1 MAISWHGQTTFEGWE
16 NEPDFE
22 KAWRLQEIRRVGDN
36 IPPGCPDIGDLMYA
50 DVCALGSQLARL
62 YEQVPQDKV
71 FVYTLDELR
80 DDTPLLWQKI
90 QHFLG
95 VPDDG
100 RRSFPVLN
108 EAKRV
113 PNAFSTFR
121 RMVVQAKINL
131 GMARGF
137 GLINWM
143 SENIGEKPTPSITY
157 EFEAELYT
165 TFQNE
170 VELLQN
176 RSEERRVG
184 KECVS
189 TCRSRWSP
197 DH

>member
-1 MAISWHGQTTFEGWE
+1 MRISDWSS
-16 NEPDFE
+16 DVCSSD
-22 KAWRLQEIRRVGDN
+22 L
-36 IPPGCPDIGDLMYA
+36 CPDIGDLMYA

-121 RMVVQAKINL
+121 RMVVQAKINQ
-131 GMARGF
+131 
-137 GLINWM
+137 
-143 SENIGEKPTPSITY
+143 IGRASCRE
-157 EFEAELYT
+157 
-165 TFQNE
+165 
-170 VELLQN
+170 
-176 RSEERRVG
+176 RVG
-184 KECVS
+184 QYDAISVVA
-189 TCRSRWSP
+189 
-197 DH
+197 

>member
-80 DDTPLLWQKI
+80 DDTPLL
-90 QHFLG
+90 
-95 VPDDG
+95 
-100 RRSFPVLN
+100 
-108 EAKRV
+108 
-113 PNAFSTFR
+113 
-121 RMVVQAKINL
+121 
-131 GMARGF
+131 
-137 GLINWM
+137 
-143 SENIGEKPTPSITY
+143 
-157 EFEAELYT
+157 
-165 TFQNE
+165 
-170 VELLQN
+170 

-184 KECVS
+184 NGCVS
-189 TCRSRWSP
+189 HCRSRWFGYT
-197 DH
+197 